1 MVTQTAPSRTR
12 ALIGMTT
19 PAQSPRKAS
28 PRALAT
34 REKLYAA
41 AIALIGERAVD
52 QVSVDEIAAAAGVA
66 KGTVYYNFHSKDAL
80 VAALVDDRMSL
91 LVATMKE
98 AAQADDPLIAVRALI
113 ESVLTFIEANTAFAQ
128 LLATELWRSRSTWHD
143 QLGALREQLLT
154 IAEQVIDRTPPLRR
168 LHPDLP
174 ARIAAAGM
182 WSTTFVIALDWR
194 VYTPERPRQEVLDTV
209 MLILGADR

>member
-1 MVTQTAPSRTR
+1 MSVTGADKPARGVSART
-12 ALIGMTT
+12 
-19 PAQSPRKAS
+19 
-28 PRALAT
+28 LAT

-41 AIALIGERAVD
+41 ATKLIGERAVE

-80 VAALVDDRMSL
+80 IAALIDDRVSL
-91 LVATMKE
+91 LVASMKD
-98 AAQADDPLIAVRALI
+98 AARADDPHLAVRAMT
-113 ESVLTFIEANTAFAQ
+113 ESVLSFIEANTAFAQ

-143 QLGALREQLLT
+143 QLAAMREELLA
-154 IAEQVIDRTPPLRR
+154 IAEALIERTPTLRR

-174 ARIAAAGM
+174 ARVAAAGM

-194 VYTPERPRQEVLDTV
+194 VYTPERPRAEVLETV
-209 MLILGADR
+209 MLILGASD

>member
-1 MVTQTAPSRTR
+1 MSVTNPDP
-12 ALIGMTT
+12 
-19 PAQSPRKAS
+19 PAQKVSA
-28 PRALAT
+28 RALAT

-66 KGTVYYNFHSKDAL
+66 KGTVYYNFRSKDGL
-80 VAALVDDRMSL
+80 VAALIDDRVGL

-98 AAQADDPLIAVRALI
+98 AAQADDPLLAVRALT

-143 QLGALREQLLT
+143 QLRALRQQLLA
-154 IAEQVIDRTPPLRR
+154 IAEEIIDRTPPLRR

-174 ARIAAAGM
+174 ARVAATGM

-194 VYTPERPRQEVLDTV
+194 VYTPERPRTEVLDTV
-209 MLILGADR
+209 MLILGADH